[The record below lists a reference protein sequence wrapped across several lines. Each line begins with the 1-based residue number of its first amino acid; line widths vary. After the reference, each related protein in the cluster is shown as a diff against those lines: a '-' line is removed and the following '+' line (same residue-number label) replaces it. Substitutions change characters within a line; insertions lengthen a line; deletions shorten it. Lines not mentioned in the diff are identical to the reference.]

1 VALIDIILG
10 PIESL
15 FNRVFGGT
23 VVGKLVAKIKD
34 GVQHV
39 LSIADR
45 ITQLASSVRGEVD
58 AFRNWKEDFQI
69 KNKVINLPKAVE
81 RTADLVTE
89 VRTSWDDILQIVKDV
104 SETIK
109 GGGNPEQE
117 AEEVA
122 ADLGDLS
129 NIGESLLK
137 KLPKLSKGFEK
148 MLGVVSLIVD
158 GLIQWSDIIDKLQ
171 TIVDTVRDLRL
182 EIETGSTIFL
192 FQGNKRRTVVLDD
205 GTTMKIRVG
214 NLHS

>member
-1 VALIDIILG
+1 MGLFDTLLI
-10 PIESL
+10 PIENL

-23 VVGKLVAKIKD
+23 IVGKLVNKIKD

-39 LSIADR
+39 LTIADR
-45 ITQLASSVRGEVD
+45 ITALASSIRTEVD
-58 AFRNWKEDFQI
+58 AFRNWKEDFNF
-69 KNKVINLPKAVE
+69 KNKVINLPKAVD
-81 RTADLVTE
+81 RTQDLVTE
-89 VRTSWDDILQIVKDV
+89 IRTSYDDIVAIIKDV

-158 GLIQWSDIIDKLQ
+158 ALIQWSDIIDKLQ
-171 TIVDTVRDLRL
+171 TIVDTIRDVRL

-192 FQGNKRRTVVLDD
+192 FQGNKRKTVLLED

>member
-158 GLIQWSDIIDKLQ
+158 GLIQWSAIIDKLQ